1 MIPRTITE
9 NIIRLA
15 GKYPVITIT
24 GPRQSGK
31 TTLVKAI
38 FPDHHYV
45 TLENQ
50 FARDRAMNDPGSF
63 FTPETRKMILDEV
76 QNVPQLL
83 SYIQEITD
91 RNNINGQFILTGSQS
106 LLLSEKISQTLAGRT
121 AVLKLLP
128 FGLEELSSI
137 PEMKEKR
144 YEEWMFTGFYP
155 RMVDQHIQP
164 IDFFPFYFET
174 YVQRDVRQIQN
185 IRDLNQFA
193 NFVRLCAGRIG
204 QLLDYSSLA
213 KDAGI
218 SVNTAKGWISLL
230 EATYILFLIHPY
242 YHNFSKRIIKSPKL
256 YFTDTGLASFL
267 LNIRDPEQMQ
277 THYLKG
283 SLFENMVI
291 MEMVKH
297 RHNLA
302 QPVNL
307 WFYRDNNKNEIDCI
321 YEGRELTFI
330 EIKSARSFNTE
341 KVKDLRFM
349 DRISIDQPIKKVI
362 IYGGDESFT
371 HLGYKVVSWKEMLS
385 LFDQELKVGS

>member
-1 MIPRTITE
+1 MIHRTITDHV
-9 NIIRLA
+9 IRLS

-31 TTLVKAI
+31 TTLVKSI
-38 FPDHHYV
+38 FPGHHYV
-45 TLENQ
+45 TMENQ
-50 FARDRAMNDPGSF
+50 FFRDRAMNDPLSF
-63 FTPETRKMILDEV
+63 FTTGKIMMILDEV
-76 QNVPQLL
+76 QKVPQLL

-91 RNNINGQFILTGSQS
+91 RNQINGQFILTGSQS

-128 FGLEELSSI
+128 FGLEELSRMTEFKGKS
-137 PEMKEKR
+137 
-144 YEEWMFTGFYP
+144 YEECMFTGFYP
-155 RMVDQHIQP
+155 RIFDKNIQP
-164 IDFFPFYFET
+164 GDFFPFYFET

-230 EATYILFLIHPY
+230 EATYILFLLHPY

-267 LNIRDPEQMQ
+267 LNISDPEQML

-291 MEMVKH
+291 MEMLKH
-297 RHNLA
+297 RYNLA
-302 QPVNL
+302 QPANL

-321 YEGRELTFI
+321 YEGKELTFI
-330 EIKSARSFNTE
+330 EIKSARSFNTA
-341 KVKDLRFM
+341 KKKDLKFTE
-349 DRISIDQPIKKVI
+349 RIVNDQSVKKVI
-362 IYGGDESFT
+362 IYGGDESFSQP
-371 HLGYKVVSWKEMLS
+371 GFNVISWKEIFS
-385 LFDQELKVGS
+385 VFDQ

>member
-1 MIPRTITE
+1 MVHRTTTDS
-9 NIIRLA
+9 IIRLA

-31 TTLVKAI
+31 TTLVKSI
-38 FPDHHYV
+38 FPEHQYV
-45 TLENQ
+45 SMENQ
-50 FARDRAMNDPGSF
+50 VVRDRAMNDPASF
-63 FTPETRKMILDEV
+63 FSPETGKMILDEV

-91 RNNINGQFILTGSQS
+91 KNQINGQFILTGSQS
-106 LLLSEKISQTLAGRT
+106 LLLSEKVSQSLAGRT

-128 FGLEELSSI
+128 FGLEELSTI
-137 PEMKEKR
+137 PEMKEKT
-144 YEEWMFTGFYP
+144 YEECMFTGFYP
-155 RMVDQHIQP
+155 RMFDQDIQP
-164 IDFFPFYFET
+164 GDFFPFYFET
-174 YVQRDVRQIQN
+174 YVQRDVRQIKN
-185 IRDLNQFA
+185 IRDLNQFS

-267 LNIRDPEQMQ
+267 LNISDAEQIE

-283 SLFENMVI
+283 SLFENMMI

-297 RHNLA
+297 RYNLA
-302 QPVNL
+302 QPANL

-321 YEGRELTFI
+321 CEGTDLTFI
-330 EIKSARSFNTE
+330 EIKSARTFSTE
-341 KVKDLRFM
+341 KEKALRLWTAV
-349 DRISIDQPIKKVI
+349 PPV
-362 IYGGDESFT
+362 
-371 HLGYKVVSWKEMLS
+371 
-385 LFDQELKVGS
+385 FDQ